1 MTYYHTKEYKNS
13 FINKSN
19 EMRAGFFSLII
30 LSAFFFVSCK
40 KDISELPPAPQTGAN
55 TFGCKIDGVFWAPQS
70 FAGTNASNKLEARYG
85 GNNGVFINARNF
97 SSSPTETEFEIYLNN
112 LTGPGV
118 YNLNTATGIFPG
130 QTASYAYYVKR
141 KITPLNEWITNA
153 QNTGTVEITK
163 SDKVNGI
170 LSGSFS
176 FTGSVLSGTASVLN
190 VTEGRFDVKVQ

>member
-1 MTYYHTKEYKNS
+1 
-13 FINKSN
+13 
-19 EMRAGFFSLII
+19 MRVSYFSLVIF
-30 LSAFFFVSCK
+30 SAFFFISCK
-40 KDISELPPAPQTGAN
+40 KDISELPPATQTGAN

-97 SSSPTETEFEIYLNN
+97 SSSPTETEFEIYLSNV
-112 LTGPGV
+112 TGPGV
-118 YNLNTATGIFPG
+118 YNLNTATGIYPS

-153 QNTGTVEITK
+153 QFTGTVEISK

-170 LSGSFS
+170 ISGTFS
-176 FTGSVLSGTASVLN
+176 FTAGELSATASALN
-190 VTEGRFDVKVQ
+190 VTEGRFDVKIP